1 MPDRLLLDDLL
12 LSRAAVD
19 RAAHRRADEN
29 WQERRLAD
37 STTRVLWVAK
47 GAAAVAEVEGTARL
61 IFSSPVDIDS
71 SVEVSFLGVDAEDR
85 AYFSAHIADQNDAPV
100 QADWKSLREVG
111 RSLSDIDAGL
121 LVTAVALDNWRAAT
135 KRCAKC
141 GGEVVSQNGG
151 WSLRCLTDEVD
162 HFPRTEPAVIVLV
175 RDQDD
180 RALLGRHI
188 NWPPGLVSTFAGFVE
203 AGESAEAAVRRELTE
218 ETGVVI
224 ADHPDAVQYLG
235 SQPWPFPASLM
246 LGYHAWAKET
256 TIKVDETEI
265 AEANWY
271 SRDELRAACA
281 SGELKLPSSISISRR
296 LIERWYGEELPA
308 DWSW

>member
-37 STTRVLWVAK
+37 STTRVLWVAG
-47 GAAAVAEVEGTARL
+47 GAAGVLESESGVEL
-61 IFSSPVDIDS
+61 VFSSPAQLPS
-71 SVEVSFLGVDAEDR
+71 STELSFLGVDEFDR
-85 AYFSAHIADQNDAPV
+85 AYFSVHVENQSDAPV

-121 LVTAVALDNWRAAT
+121 LVTAVALGNWRAAT
-135 KRCAKC
+135 RCCAKC
-141 GGEVVSQNGG
+141 GGEVVSQHGG
-151 WSLRCLTDEVD
+151 WSLRCIADEVD

-180 RALLGRHI
+180 RALLGRHV

-224 ADHPDAVQYLG
+224 ADHLDAVQYLG

>member
-1 MPDRLLLDDLL
+1 MPDRLLLDNLL

-29 WQERRLAD
+29 WQLQRLAD
-37 STTRVLWVAK
+37 DETRVLWVAG
-47 GAAAVAEVEGTARL
+47 GAAGVLESESGVEL
-61 IFSSPVDIDS
+61 VFSSPAQLPS
-71 SVEVSFLGVDAEDR
+71 STELSFLGVDEFAR
-85 AYFSAHIADQNDAPV
+85 AYFAAHVENQNDAPV

-121 LVTAVALDNWRAAT
+121 LVTAVALGNWRAAT
-135 KRCAKC
+135 RCCAKC
-141 GGEVVSQNGG
+141 GGEVVSQHGG
-151 WSLRCLTDEVD
+151 WSLRCITDEVD

-180 RALLGRHI
+180 RALLGRQI

-224 ADHPDAVQYLG
+224 ADHLDAVQYLG

-256 TIKVDETEI
+256 TIKVDGTEI

-271 SRDELRAACA
+271 SRDELRAGCA

>member
-281 SGELKLPSSISISRR
+281 SGNLKLPSSISISRR

>member
-12 LSRAAVD
+12 LSRAGVD
-19 RAAHRRADEN
+19 RAAHRRADET

-37 STTRVLWVAK
+37 STTRLLWVAG
-47 GAAAVAEVEGTARL
+47 GAAGVLESESGVEL
-61 IFSSPVDIDS
+61 VFSSPAQLPS
-71 SVEVSFLGVDAEDR
+71 STELSFLGVDEFDR
-85 AYFSAHIADQNDAPV
+85 AYFSAHVENQSDAPV

-121 LVTAVALDNWRAAT
+121 LVTAVALGNWRAAT
-135 KRCAKC
+135 RCCAKC
-141 GGEVVSQNGG
+141 GGEVVSQHGG
-151 WSLRCLTDEVD
+151 WSLRCITDEVD

-180 RALLGRHI
+180 QALLGRHV

-224 ADHPDAVQYLG
+224 ADHLDAVQYLG

-281 SGELKLPSSISISRR
+281 SGEIKLPSSISISRR

>member
-29 WQERRLAD
+29 WQSQRLTD
-37 STTRVLWVAK
+37 DETRVLWVAG
-47 GAAAVAEVEGTARL
+47 GAAGVLENESGVEL
-61 IFSSPVDIDS
+61 VFSSPAQLPS
-71 SVEVSFLGVDAEDR
+71 STELSFLGVDEFDR
-85 AYFSAHIADQNDAPV
+85 AYFAAHVENQSDAPM

-135 KRCAKC
+135 RCCAKC
-141 GGEVVSQNGG
+141 GGEVVSQHGG
-151 WSLRCLTDEVD
+151 WSLRCIADEVD

-180 RALLGRHI
+180 RALLGRHV

-256 TIKVDETEI
+256 TIKVDE
-265 AEANWY
+265 
-271 SRDELRAACA
+271 LV
-281 SGELKLPSSISISRR
+281 
-296 LIERWYGEELPA
+296 
-308 DWSW
+308 

>member
-29 WQERRLAD
+29 WQSQRLTD
-37 STTRVLWVAK
+37 DETRVLWVAG
-47 GAAAVAEVEGTARL
+47 GAAGVLENESGVEL
-61 IFSSPVDIDS
+61 VFSSPVDIDS

-135 KRCAKC
+135 RRCARC

-175 RDQDD
+175 RDQGD

-224 ADHPDAVQYLG
+224 ADHLDAVQYLG

-246 LGYHAWAKET
+246 LGYHAWAKDT

-281 SGELKLPSSISISRR
+281 SGEIKLPSSISISRR

>member
-1 MPDRLLLDDLL
+1 MPDPLLLDDLL
-12 LSRAAVD
+12 LSRTAID
-19 RAAHRRADEN
+19 RAAHRRADSD
-29 WQERRLAD
+29 WQEVRRGD
-37 STTRVLWVAK
+37 GETRVLWLAE
-47 GAAAVAEVEGTARL
+47 GATGVTEAEGGVRL
-61 IFSSPVDIDS
+61 VFSSATDLPLGTDI
-71 SVEVSFLGVDAEDR
+71 SFLGVDALDR
-85 AYFSAHIADQNDAPV
+85 AYFSAHLQDRSAAPIR
-100 QADWKSLREVG
+100 ADWKSLREVG
-111 RSLSDIDAGL
+111 RALSDIDAGL
-121 LVTAVALDNWRAAT
+121 LVTAVALDNWRSAT
-135 KRCAKC
+135 RCCAKC
-141 GGEVVSQNGG
+141 GGELTPRNAG
-151 WSLRCLTDEVD
+151 WSLHCVVDEAD

-175 RDQDD
+175 RDGQD

-224 ADHPDAVQYLG
+224 DDHLDAVQYLG

-246 LGYHAWAKET
+246 LGYHAWASDT

-265 AEANWY
+265 AEADWY
-271 SRDELRAACA
+271 SREDLRAACA
-281 SGELKLPSSISISRR
+281 AGELKLPSAISISRR

>member
-29 WQERRLAD
+29 WQSQRLTD
-37 STTRVLWVAK
+37 DETRVLWVAG
-47 GAAAVAEVEGTARL
+47 GAAGVLESESGVEL
-61 IFSSPVDIDS
+61 VFSSPAQLPS
-71 SVEVSFLGVDAEDR
+71 STELSFLGVDEFDR
-85 AYFSAHIADQNDAPV
+85 AYFAAHVENQSDAPM

-175 RDQDD
+175 RDQGD

-224 ADHPDAVQYLG
+224 ADHLDAVQYLG

>member
-281 SGELKLPSSISISRR
+281 SGEIKLPSSISISRR

>member
-29 WQERRLAD
+29 WQSQRLTD
-37 STTRVLWVAK
+37 DETRVLWVAG
-47 GAAAVAEVEGTARL
+47 GAAGVLESESGVEL
-61 IFSSPVDIDS
+61 VFSSPAQLPS
-71 SVEVSFLGVDAEDR
+71 RTELSFLGVDEFDR
-85 AYFSAHIADQNDAPV
+85 AYFAAHVENQSDAPM

-135 KRCAKC
+135 RCCAKC
-141 GGEVVSQNGG
+141 GGELVSQHGG
-151 WSLRCLTDEVD
+151 WSLRCMTDEVD

-180 RALLGRHI
+180 RALLGRHV

>member
-29 WQERRLAD
+29 WQSQRLTD
-37 STTRVLWVAK
+37 DETRVLWVAG
-47 GAAAVAEVEGTARL
+47 GAAGVLESESGVEL
-61 IFSSPVDIDS
+61 VFSSPAQLPS
-71 SVEVSFLGVDAEDR
+71 STELSFLGVDEFDR
-85 AYFSAHIADQNDAPV
+85 AYFAAHVENQSDAPM

-175 RDQDD
+175 RDQGD

-281 SGELKLPSSISISRR
+281 SGNLKLPSSISISRR

>member
-246 LGYHAWAKET
+246 LGYHAWAKDT

-281 SGELKLPSSISISRR
+281 SGEIKLPSSISISRR

>member
-29 WQERRLAD
+29 WQSQRLTD
-37 STTRVLWVAK
+37 DETRVLWVAG
-47 GAAAVAEVEGTARL
+47 GAAGVLESESGVEL
-61 IFSSPVDIDS
+61 VFSSPAQLPS
-71 SVEVSFLGVDAEDR
+71 STELSFLGVDEFDR
-85 AYFSAHIADQNDAPV
+85 AYFAAHVENQSDAPM

-281 SGELKLPSSISISRR
+281 SGNLKLPSSISISRR
-296 LIERWYGEELPA
+296 LIERWYGEELPT

>member
-1 MPDRLLLDDLL
+1 VPDRLLLDDLL

-29 WQERRLAD
+29 WQLQRLTD
-37 STTRVLWVAK
+37 DETRVLWVAG
-47 GAAAVAEVEGTARL
+47 GAAGVLESESGVEL
-61 IFSSPVDIDS
+61 VFSSPAQFPS
-71 SVEVSFLGVDAEDR
+71 STELSFLGVDEFDR
-85 AYFSAHIADQNDAPV
+85 AYFAAHVENQSDAPV

-135 KRCAKC
+135 RCCARC
-141 GGEVVSQNGG
+141 GGELVAQHGG
-151 WSLRCLTDEVD
+151 WSLRCSTDEVD

-180 RALLGRHI
+180 RALLGRHV

-224 ADHPDAVQYLG
+224 ADHLDAVQYLG

-246 LGYHAWAKET
+246 LGYHAWAKDT

-281 SGELKLPSSISISRR
+281 SGEIKLPSSISISRR

>member
-175 RDQDD
+175 RDQGD

-246 LGYHAWAKET
+246 LGYHAWAKDT

-281 SGELKLPSSISISRR
+281 SGEIKLPSSISISRR

>member
-19 RAAHRRADEN
+19 RAAHRRTDEN
-29 WQERRLAD
+29 WQEQRLAD
-37 STTRVLWVAK
+37 STTRVLWVAN

-85 AYFSAHIADQNDAPV
+85 AYFSAHVENQSDAPV
-100 QADWKSLREVG
+100 QAAWKSLREVG

-121 LVTAVALDNWRAAT
+121 LVTAVALDNWRSAT
-135 KRCAKC
+135 GRCAKC

-151 WSLRCLTDEVD
+151 WSLRCITDEVD

-180 RALLGRHI
+180 RALLGRHV

-224 ADHPDAVQYLG
+224 ADHLDAVQYLG

-256 TIKVDETEI
+256 AIKVDETEI

-271 SRDELRAACA
+271 SRDELSAACA
-281 SGELKLPSSISISRR
+281 SGAIKLPSSISISRR

>member
-175 RDQDD
+175 RDQGD

-281 SGELKLPSSISISRR
+281 SGNLKLPSSISISRR